1 MRTWSV
7 VQSLF
12 SATGYGF
19 CCVCYNWR
27 RIHRVTLI
35 DVQHGRLS
43 SRDVLSNLKT
53 RRSVL
58 CLSAVVLEFDA
69 VEGS

>member
-1 MRTWSV
+1 MGFAAFAIIGDAFSG
-7 VQSLF
+7 SLI
-12 SATGYGF
+12 
-19 CCVCYNWR
+19 C
-27 RIHRVTLI
+27 
-35 DVQHGRLS
+35 VQHGRLNS
-43 SRDVLSNLKT
+43 HDVLSNLKT